1 MIINTFTKLIG
12 GVLISS
18 FIIYGQIEKQVRDD
32 NPGLFKNQRLYHT
45 PPKPLFQ
52 GRSYNL
58 DFITEIPDDSVL
70 SANFFFKTNTMNY
83 YQEFPLKGK
92 HGLYRFVY
100 NPKVYP
106 ATHIKYYFIIK
117 TEKTHYG
124 TPINDKGDLAPV
136 AKLLINP
143 AEYFKQKSRLNQ

>member
-1 MIINTFTKLIG
+1 MTISKYTNLIW
-12 GVLISS
+12 VFFISP

-32 NPGLFKNQRLYHT
+32 NPGLFKNQRLYHI

-70 SANFFFKTNTMNY
+70 TANFFFKTNKMNY
-83 YQEFPLKGK
+83 YQEFPLKGN

-100 NPKVYP
+100 NPETYP
-106 ATHIKYYFIIK
+106 ATHIEYYFTIK
-117 TEKTHYG
+117 TEKKHYG
-124 TPINDKGDLAPV
+124 TPLNDKGDLVPV
-136 AKLLINP
+136 NKLLINP
-143 AEYFKQKSRLNQ
+143 SEYFKQKSRLNQ